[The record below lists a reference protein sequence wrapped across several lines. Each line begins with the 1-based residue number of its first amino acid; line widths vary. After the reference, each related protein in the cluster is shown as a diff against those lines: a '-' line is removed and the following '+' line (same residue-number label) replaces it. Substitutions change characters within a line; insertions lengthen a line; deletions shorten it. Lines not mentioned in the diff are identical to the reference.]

1 MIVVMNR
8 IPVTPEHAAAFEERF
23 SDRAALVDG
32 MDGFVSFRLLRPTSA
47 GDPYVVMTF
56 WETHD
61 HFVAWTQSD
70 EFKEGHARASR
81 LPTEAF
87 KGHPKLEVMEV
98 ALEAKRGEILP
109 ERHATAEE

>member
-8 IPVTPEHAAAFEERF
+8 IPVNPDYHEAFEERF

-32 MDGFVSFRLLRPTSA
+32 MDGFVSFRLLRPQKPE
-47 GDPYVVMTF
+47 DPYIVMTF

-70 EFKEGHARASR
+70 EFKQGHSRSGR
-81 LPTEAF
+81 LPSDAF
-87 KGHPKLEVMEV
+87 REHPKLEVMEV
-98 ALEAKRGEILP
+98 ALEAVKGGILP
-109 ERHATAEE
+109 TTVA